1 MIEELSR
8 MEYWLTNLFLILI
21 ASWGVFVWVDEKL
34 NNILCP
40 HSKPSEECDEM
51 KADDVREKIHKLD
64 LNGKR
69 AYLDIQQLLLW

>member
-1 MIEELSR
+1 
-8 MEYWLTNLFLILI
+8 
-21 ASWGVFVWVDEKL
+21 
-34 NNILCP
+34 
-40 HSKPSEECDEM
+40 M